1 MKVFIS
7 YSHKDTK
14 QAEKIEKDLR
24 LQGINVWIDKEG
36 IKRQKS
42 EVWLQ
47 QIDKALYEA
56 DFVVGIITNDYLEST
71 GAKEGFATIAKD
83 WRDEYARFVPLFFEN
98 QKDIKSVIIPNLQG
112 FCFYKGYDRELLNLI
127 RHLKKQQ
134 GEAPSETLSKIE
146 SPDYNNPFYRARAEL
161 FGEDYSLIARAFAE
175 PEATLYEQVQ
185 GNTPLY
191 MFGGRGVGKTMLLK
205 SLLPEVICSRKDVT
219 SFAEAKGGDS
229 NFFGFYFRLKCG
241 CLLNH
246 NYGPMLQLAINRLRM
261 DFNYGQYIDVF
272 NKITHLDF
280 EEAVKEPII
289 SEALNIMRLITLNE
303 LNYKILK
310 TMLEDLKK
318 YSESRLIEI
327 GARSEK
333 EIAIGISK
341 ILDPEKKA
349 QTSFDGLLK
358 KISIQLKKIE
368 SYVQKLTLT
377 GDDAKPNWIETGID
391 FVGEVLGVIKQNIS
405 ELQQANIYLLFDEFE
420 NLMPVQQTIINE
432 WVKTSQN
439 YIVKVSSKFKGR
451 YTNETL
457 QYNQPLQ
464 EHDCP
469 EVILDY
475 DLSNETS
482 IRSYQ
487 KLLSEICSKL
497 LDISDYKCKDIK
509 ELLGEPDTP
518 ELPQKVID
526 KEIKLIRS
534 SGELDYDKTKIAE
547 YRSKLSEAAIFR
559 LLQKREKVEGRKRRQ
574 KRYCGFN
581 TYTYLSSGI
590 IRAFLNLAGAAI
602 YKAEQ
607 DGINIKGG
615 QAIPAE
621 CQTWAA
627 DIVSKGWMDRI
638 KTVHNMGE
646 LGERTHQLIIDIG
659 YVFRERLLK
668 HSTEPETLTIA
679 LVDPLSLKHKSNR
692 EVYEVFSKGTKES
705 VFYERSTSMKPKE
718 PVKPEAKEFVLNR
731 IYAPALKIS
740 YRSRWPRACK
750 FTVSEIKTL
759 LDDNL
764 RPEAKKKLLKK
775 QYTSRLLEE
784 PYMFDGLE

>member
-24 LQGINVWIDKEG
+24 SQGINVWIDKEG

-83 WRDEYARFVPLFFEN
+83 WTEEYARFVPLFFEN
-98 QKDIKSVIIPNLQG
+98 EKNIKSVIIPNLQG
-112 FCFYKGYDRELLNLI
+112 FCFYKDYDRELLNLI
-127 RHLKKQQ
+127 RHLKKRQ

-205 SLLPEVICSRKDVT
+205 SLLPEVLCSRKNVD
-219 SFAEAKGGDS
+219 SFTEAKGKDN

-246 NYGPMLQLAINRLRM
+246 NYGPMLQLAIHRLRM
-261 DFNYGQYIDVF
+261 DFNYSQYIDVF
-272 NKITHLDF
+272 DKIIHLDF

-310 TMLEDLKK
+310 TVLEDLKK

-327 GARSEK
+327 KASSEK
-333 EIAIGISK
+333 EIAIGISG
-341 ILDPEKKA
+341 ILDPEEKA

-358 KISIQLKKIE
+358 TASIQLKKIE
-368 SYVQKLTLT
+368 TYVQKLTLT
-377 GDDAKPNWIETGID
+377 GDDATPDWIETGIG
-391 FVGEVLGVIKQNIS
+391 FVGRILGVIKQNIS
-405 ELQQANIYLLFDEFE
+405 ELQQVNIYLLFDEFE

-439 YIVKVSSKFKGR
+439 YIVKVSSKFKGM

-457 QYNQPLQ
+457 ENNQPLQ
-464 EHDCP
+464 FNQDCL
-469 EVILDY
+469 EVKLDY
-475 DLSNETS
+475 DLSDKDKVN
-482 IRSYQ
+482 SYQ
-487 KLLSEICSKL
+487 NLLSEICSKL
-497 LDISDYKCKDIK
+497 LDISGYKCIDIK
-509 ELLGEPDTP
+509 ELLGEHGVP
-518 ELPQKVID
+518 ELPQQVID
-526 KEIKLIRS
+526 EEIKAIRS
-534 SGELDYDKTKIAE
+534 NGGLKYDESRITE

-559 LLQKREKVEGRKRRQ
+559 LLSKREKVEGRTTRQ
-574 KRYCGFN
+574 KRHCGFEIF
-581 TYTYLSSGI
+581 TYLSSGI
-590 IRAFLNLAGAAI
+590 IRAFLNLTGAAI

-607 DGINIKGG
+607 EGIKIKKGH
-615 QAIPAE
+615 AIPAE

-627 DIVSKGWMDRI
+627 DIVSKGWLDRI

-646 LGERTHQLIIDIG
+646 LGEKTYQLIIDIG
-659 YVFRERLLK
+659 YIFRERLLN
-668 HSTEPETLTIA
+668 HSTEPETLTVA
-679 LVDPLSLKHKSNR
+679 LQDPLNLKLPPNR
-692 EVYEVFSKGTKES
+692 EVYEIFTKGTKES
-705 VFYERSTSMKPKE
+705 VFYERSMGMRPKN
-718 PVKPEAKEFVLNR
+718 PAMPEMREYILNR

-740 YRSRWPRACK
+740 YRSRWPRACE
-750 FTVSEIKTL
+750 FTVSEIKNL
-759 LDDNL
+759 LDDTL
-764 RPEAKKKLLKK
+764 RSDVKRTLLKK
-775 QYTSRLLEE
+775 QQTSRIYRE
-784 PYMFDGLE
+784 PNMFD